1 MYSGQ
6 AYGIFHGDL
15 DFYFGGFDA
24 RDRVASID
32 VKKCPIYFLTGE
44 YDWSTTPEMSQA
56 TAKKISGANFQ
67 SMKGLGHFPATEDPQ
82 KFVSLYEALRYPFTI
97 VFNTLID
104 TSVLAYRCRT
114 LSTRSSGFR
123 RRGNLDRF
131 RKENLA
137 SQPVIQRVARTLYT
151 QCTSC
156 L

>member
-1 MYSGQ
+1 MAPKSPKVNKQLIWHMYSGQ

-82 KFVSLYEALRYPFTI
+82 KFVPY
-97 VFNTLID
+97 LID
-104 TSVLAYRCRT
+104 AIEWIQK
-114 LSTRSSGFR
+114 TRQF
-123 RRGNLDRF
+123 
-131 RKENLA
+131 
-137 SQPVIQRVARTLYT
+137 
-151 QCTSC
+151 
-156 L
+156 

>member
-82 KFVSLYEALRYPFTI
+82 KFVGLYETPRTSLYYCLQH
-97 VFNTLID
+97 
-104 TSVLAYRCRT
+104 
-114 LSTRSSGFR
+114 
-123 RRGNLDRF
+123 LD
-131 RKENLA
+131 
-137 SQPVIQRVARTLYT
+137 
-151 QCTSC
+151 
-156 L
+156 

>member
-56 TAKKISGANFQ
+56 TSKKISGANFQ

-82 KFVSLYEALRYPFTI
+82 KFVSLYETPSIPPLLPLTAHTQPQPPFTI
-97 VFNTLID
+97 LQH
-104 TSVLAYRCRT
+104 
-114 LSTRSSGFR
+114 
-123 RRGNLDRF
+123 LD
-131 RKENLA
+131 
-137 SQPVIQRVARTLYT
+137 
-151 QCTSC
+151 
-156 L
+156 

>member
-56 TAKKISGANFQ
+56 TAKKIQGANFS

-82 KFVSLYEALRYPFTI
+82 KFVSVCRASASCTKQVVPAACVAFLANRVQTDLVAL
-97 VFNTLID
+97 
-104 TSVLAYRCRT
+104 
-114 LSTRSSGFR
+114 
-123 RRGNLDRF
+123 
-131 RKENLA
+131 
-137 SQPVIQRVARTLYT
+137 
-151 QCTSC
+151 
-156 L
+156 